1 MDSLHFGF
9 TFSER
14 EILFKMSFTLLF
26 ADRRFGGS
34 RARHCSSGVRPWN
47 DKRPESSYSVNGEFR
62 LGCFRHGLD
71 SICLAGFLA
80 SSRPSAPGI
89 IDDYLI
95 DDVLAFP
102 GSRRTLIL
110 LQE

>member
-1 MDSLHFGF
+1 MASLHLGF
-9 TFSER
+9 PFSER
-14 EILFKMSFTLLF
+14 EILFKISFTYYSPIADLVVPELAIVIRRSTLERQTPRIVPTLSMENFASVAFDMAWILF
-26 ADRRFGGS
+26 AS
-34 RARHCSSGVRPWN
+34 QVSSGQ
-47 DKRPESSYSVNGEFR
+47 
-62 LGCFRHGLD
+62 
-71 SICLAGFLA
+71 
-80 SSRPSAPGI
+80 SRPPASGI